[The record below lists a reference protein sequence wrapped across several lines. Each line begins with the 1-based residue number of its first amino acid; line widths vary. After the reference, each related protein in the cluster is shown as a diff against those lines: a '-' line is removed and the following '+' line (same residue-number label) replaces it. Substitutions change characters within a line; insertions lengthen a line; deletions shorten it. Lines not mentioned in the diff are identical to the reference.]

1 MNQNQ
6 LIEEMSK
13 KLKPVLGKKIDD
25 LYFKYSIAE
34 DYEEKN
40 ELMQFICTLYRKHLG
55 GILDEKILLEPPKK
69 SDVQGDYHIGE
80 VEYADKK
87 LFPFSLQEKDWSRHV
102 CISGMSGSGKTT
114 LALNILNDFIEKEKP
129 FLVFDWKKSFRPLME
144 KDKSL
149 MNFTVGN
156 KLISNLFKININIP
170 PKGVS
175 PKEWINV
182 LCDLITES
190 FAVSYGV
197 HKILLETLD
206 EVFEKWG
213 IYDGWKHYPTWRH
226 IKKMLEIKSKE
237 AGGRESQWYES
248 ALRVA
253 SILTYGGFGE
263 VINYEGKRAFSVE
276 DLFNKRVVFEL
287 SSLSN
292 IEKKFF
298 SEFVLTY
305 IYKHKKAQESKR
317 ENTFDYSIL
326 VDEAHNVFLK
336 DKTNFVSESVTDMVY
351 RELREYGVSLV
362 CLDQH
367 ISKLSDTVKGNSA
380 CHIAFQQQL
389 PQDIYDISSLM
400 QMREQREFFSRLP
413 VGKGIV
419 KLSERYSKPFLV
431 NVPKY
436 PEKDE
441 ITSDKKV
448 KQRMKALVEGH
459 EIENKRPEFRKA
471 ITQRISEV
479 ELTEDQQRFMNF
491 LLYNPEHEYGTVEFY
506 RKAGFTPRKGNMI
519 KNQLHKKGLVEVKE
533 VKYPN
538 GWKKF
543 IRLKDH
549 PKQMKNKLKVSHNN
563 ESDIHTQTNL
573 NIPSRVQ
580 SKIAN

>member
-1 MNQNQ
+1 MRVMKMIQRND
-6 LIEEMSK
+6 LIQEMSK
-13 KLKPVLGKKIDD
+13 KLKPILGNRIDE

-34 DYEEKN
+34 DYDEKN
-40 ELMQFICTLYRKHLG
+40 ELMQFISTLYKKHIG
-55 GILDEKILLEPPKK
+55 GVLDEKILLEPPKK
-69 SDVQGDYHIGE
+69 QDVQGQYRIGE
-80 VEYADKK
+80 VEYAGKK
-87 LFPFSLQEKDWSRHV
+87 FYPFSLQEKDWSRHV

-114 LALNILNDFIEKEKP
+114 LALNILSDFIEKDKP
-129 FLVFDWKKSFRPLME
+129 FLVFDWKKSFRPLMN

-149 MNFTVGN
+149 MTFTVGN

-170 PKGVS
+170 PKGVD

-213 IYDGWKHYPTWRH
+213 IYQGQRHYPTWKH
-226 IKKMLEIKSKE
+226 IKKMLQLKSQE

-253 SILTYGGFGE
+253 SILTFGSFGE
-263 VINYEGKRAFSVE
+263 VINYEGKRAYSVE
-276 DLFNKRVVFEL
+276 DMFDKRIVFEL

-305 IYKHKKAQESKR
+305 IYKHKKVQEAKR
-317 ENTFDYSIL
+317 ENVFDYSIL

-351 RELREYGVSLV
+351 RELREYGVSLI

-400 QMREQREFFSRLP
+400 HLKDQKEFFSRIP
-413 VGKGIV
+413 VGKAIV
-419 KLSERYSKPFLV
+419 KLSERYSKPFLIK
-431 NVPKY
+431 VPKY
-436 PEKDE
+436 EAKGENISDE
-441 ITSDKKV
+441 RV
-448 KQRMKALVEGH
+448 AGRMKALVEGV
-459 EIENKRPEFRKA
+459 EINEKRPEFKKA
-471 ITQRISEV
+471 ITQRISEI
-479 ELTEDQQRFMNF
+479 EMTDDQKKFIDF

-506 RKAGFTPRKGNMI
+506 RKAGFTPRKGNQI
-519 KNQLHKKGLVEVKE
+519 KNQLHKKGLVEVQEK
-533 VKYPN
+533 KYPN

-543 IRLKDH
+543 IRLKNH
-549 PKQMKNKLKVSHNN
+549 PKQK
-563 ESDIHTQTNL
+563 
-573 NIPSRVQ
+573 PS
-580 SKIAN
+580 SSE

>member
-1 MNQNQ
+1 MAHQND
-6 LIEEMSK
+6 LVEEMSK
-13 KLKPVLGKKIDD
+13 KLKPILGNRIDE

-40 ELMQFICTLYRKHLG
+40 ELMQFISTLYKKHIG
-55 GILDEKILLEPPKK
+55 GVLEEKILLEPPKK
-69 SDVQGDYHIGE
+69 SEVQGEYYLGD
-80 VEYADKK
+80 VEYSDKK
-87 LFPFSLQEKDWSRHV
+87 LFPFALQERDWSRHV

-114 LALNILNDFIEKEKP
+114 LALNILSDFIKKDNK
-129 FLVFDWKKSFRPLME
+129 FLVFDWKKSFRPLMN

-149 MNFTVGN
+149 MTFTVGN

-170 PKGVS
+170 PKGVD

-213 IYDGWKHYPTWRH
+213 IYQGQRHYPTWRH

-253 SILTYGGFGE
+253 SVLTFGSFGE

-276 DLFNKRVVFEL
+276 DLFDKRIVFEL

-305 IYKHKKAQESKR
+305 IYKIKKVQESKR
-317 ENTFDYSIL
+317 ENTFDYAIL

-367 ISKLSDTVKGNSA
+367 ISKLSDSVKGNSA

-389 PQDIYDISSLM
+389 PQDIYDVSSLM
-400 QMREQREFFSRLP
+400 QLKDRKEFFSRIP
-413 VGKGIV
+413 VGKAIV
-419 KLSERYSKPFLV
+419 KLSERHPSAFLI
-431 NVPKY
+431 NVPEYKSKQEFI
-436 PEKDE
+436 PDNRVKD
-441 ITSDKKV
+441 
-448 KQRMKALVEGH
+448 RMKALVEGV
-459 EIENKRPEFRKA
+459 EINEKRPEFKKA
-471 ITQRISEV
+471 ITQRISEI
-479 ELTEDQQRFMNF
+479 EMTEEQQRFIDF
-491 LLYNPEHEYGTVEFY
+491 LLYNPEHEYGTVE
-506 RKAGFTPRKGNMI
+506 
-519 KNQLHKKGLVEVKE
+519 
-533 VKYPN
+533 
-538 GWKKF
+538 
-543 IRLKDH
+543 
-549 PKQMKNKLKVSHNN
+549 
-563 ESDIHTQTNL
+563 
-573 NIPSRVQ
+573 
-580 SKIAN
+580 

>member
-1 MNQNQ
+1 MAHQND
-6 LIEEMSK
+6 LVEEMSK
-13 KLKPVLGKKIDD
+13 KLRPILGNRIDD

-40 ELMQFICTLYRKHLG
+40 ELLQFISTLYRKHLG
-55 GILDEKILLEPPKK
+55 GILDEKVLLEPPKK
-69 SDVQGDYHIGE
+69 ESVQGEYKIGT

-87 LFPFSLQEKDWSRHV
+87 LFPFALQERDWSRHV

-114 LALNILNDFIEKEKP
+114 LALNILSDFIKKDNK
-129 FLVFDWKKSFRPLME
+129 FLVFDWKKSFRPLMN

-149 MNFTVGN
+149 MTFTVGN

-170 PKGVS
+170 PKGVD

-190 FAVSYGV
+190 FAVSFGV
-197 HKILLETLD
+197 HKIILETLD

-213 IYDGWKHYPTWRH
+213 IYEGYRHFPTWRH
-226 IKKMLEIKSKE
+226 IKKMLEMKSHE

-276 DLFNKRVVFEL
+276 DLFDKRVVFEL

-305 IYKHKKAQESKR
+305 IYKTKKTQEAKK
-317 ENTFDYSIL
+317 ENAFDYTVL

-351 RELREYGVSLV
+351 RELREYGVSLI

-400 QMREQREFFSRLP
+400 QLREKKEFFSRIS
-413 VGKGIV
+413 VGKAIV
-419 KLSERYSKPFLV
+419 KLTERHSTPFLIS
-431 NVPKY
+431 VPKY
-436 PEKDE
+436 E
-441 ITSDKKV
+441 DKGYVVSNDVV
-448 KQRMKALVEGH
+448 KNRMKALVEGV
-459 EIENKRPEFRKA
+459 EITEKRPEFKKA
-471 ITQRISEV
+471 ITQRISEI
-479 ELTEDQQRFMNF
+479 ELNDDQKKFMDF

-506 RKAGFTPRKGNMI
+506 KKAGFSPRKGNQI

-533 VKYPN
+533 EKYPN

-549 PKQMKNKLKVSHNN
+549 PKNKDFNKNNSKKNN
-563 ESDIHTQTNL
+563 SDEKNS
-573 NIPSRVQ
+573 N
-580 SKIAN
+580 